1 MAVKNRFNNLT
12 SKEWLPFQKSWF
24 KDLELEDLYKQYI
37 RFFVKF
43 DLEECPPNVYF
54 HGNESRKIIFEK
66 VARKIG
72 AIIIDDLNKMQDEQ
86 KIQFALVDTLQSVKN
101 KEDSKYYVKHRNDFL
116 NKCKLIKTKL
126 IHRRFLVVF
135 CKNYHTNKTYYPFS
149 WDLSEALSEFLSLKD
164 EKIWCIDKNENYG
177 RMLSTFETS
186 NNINYCLHF
195 RNDEKS
201 GIKYGLFE
209 KSNYYHNTKQQDS
222 NHLEFKKK
230 LGSWSVIRPKRR
242 SKTEILH
249 PAKYPE
255 EIVKLFVEKLSNK
268 GDNIFDPMSGTASTQ
283 LGSLMLERN
292 GYGCELSKFFAELSI
307 KRLNEYINPS
317 QTQIFVK
324 DKKHLEFS
332 ILNKDARDIR
342 KSDFPEIDY
351 ILTSPPYWDMLNMA
365 GAENQAKRKKKGL
378 QTNYSESKSDL
389 GNISDYRLFIS
400 SLVEIYKNI
409 VNILKPGGFFT
420 IIIKNIKKQGSNYP
434 FAFDLGHL
442 LQKDL
447 ILCQEFFWLQD
458 DISIAPYGYG
468 NTFVSNTFHQ
478 YCLTFQKPI
487 I

>member
-1 MAVKNRFNNLT
+1 MAGKNRFNNLT

-24 KDLELEDLYKQYI
+24 KDIELEELYKLYI

-43 DLEECPPNVYF
+43 DLEDCPPNVYF
-54 HGNESRKIIFEK
+54 DGIESRRIIFEK
-66 VARKIG
+66 VANSLG
-72 AIIIDDLNKMQDEQ
+72 AIIIDNLSEMANEQ
-86 KIQFALVDTLQSVKN
+86 KIQFALVDTLESIES
-101 KEDSKYYVKHRNDFL
+101 KEDSKYFIKERNDIL
-116 NKCKLIKTKL
+116 NKCRLIKDKL
-126 IHRRFLVVF
+126 LHRRFLVVF
-135 CKNYHTNKTYYPFS
+135 CKNYHIKNTYYPFS
-149 WDLSEALSEFLSLKD
+149 WDLSEVLTEFLSLKD
-164 EKIWCIDKNENYG
+164 EKIWCLDKKGNSKNA
-177 RMLSTFETS
+177 LSTFETS

-209 KSNYYHNTKQQDS
+209 SSNYYNNIKQQVT

-230 LGSWSVIRPKRR
+230 LTSWAIIRPQRR

-255 EIVKLFVEKLSNK
+255 EIVKLFVENFSNE
-268 GDNIFDPMSGTASTQ
+268 GDNVFDPMSGTASTQ
-283 LGSLMLERN
+283 LGALMLDRN
-292 GYGCELSKFFAELSI
+292 GYGTELSDFFAKLSI
-307 KRLNEYINPS
+307 NRLKEYVDPS
-317 QTQIFVK
+317 QIEMFPI
-324 DKKHLEFS
+324 DKSHLKFE
-332 ILNKDARDIR
+332 ILHKDARDIK
-342 KSDFPEIDY
+342 KSDFPQMDY

-365 GAENQAKRKKKGL
+365 GAENQAKRKEKGL
-378 QTNYSESKSDL
+378 KTNYSDSESDL
-389 GNISDYRLFIS
+389 GNISDYRFFLD
-400 SLVEIYKNI
+400 SLVDIYINMI
-409 VNILKPGGFFT
+409 EILKPGGYFT

-434 FAFDLGHL
+434 FAYDLGHL